1 MAWLGVWLN
10 HLGSSFHFDDVAVIV
25 TNVSL
30 EQLSN
35 IPRFFTSPRT
45 FSMLKESSAYRPLLS
60 VWFAL
65 DYDLVA
71 EPLAFIFQL
80 ENFIWFLSLLVAIFG
95 LFRLIPGGTWQS
107 GFFGALL
114 FGLHPAIADTVNYPL
129 QRGEIMGA
137 FGVIAGFIVWI
148 VWPRT
153 LPETL
158 PLAFP
163 QIPKDRWEEFVR
175 SYYPELSYFYLLIR
189 NAPLAFYM
197 VPVILALLVEPA
209 TAVFAPILLVYIL
222 IFEKERGPRR
232 AIPAAVVCGGYWL
245 IQAAFTWRLGDFS
258 RLPLLNYWLTQPW
271 VAIRY
276 LYAFFLP
283 LHLSADTD
291 FQPFAHFWSPLALA
305 GYAGVAL
312 LARLAILAGRRKEWL
327 AVSFGIWWFLIALV
341 PDAITPDRVVE
352 ADWRMFLP
360 FVGLTL
366 AASRTAWIV
375 FTRVYEWQHRPRTAV
390 LTSLLAMCVLLTY
403 GFGTHERNKVWQS
416 EATLWTDVMQKS
428 PHNGRAFMHY
438 ALTRIADGD
447 PDDALTYLQRAEM
460 LSPHDAVIE
469 INLAR
474 GYDTLSRPREA
485 TNYFLRAIADA
496 PSYSPAY
503 SAYSQSLDS
512 QERLPE
518 ALAMATKA
526 IRIDSWDLAGR
537 HTAMDVMAQL
547 HEWADLKR
555 MAGETLDLYPG
566 DPDSAR
572 SALVAQIGV
581 DQVGRNEKLARTDPS
596 VDHYLRLSVS
606 YFEAKRYQDCIL
618 AAQQALKINPQL
630 AEAYSNLAAAYN
642 TLGRVDEAI
651 AALQE
656 EVRLN
661 ANLRGAKSNLQYELN
676 RKAQSGK
683 QEPGKQM
690 PEKQ

>member
-10 HLGSSFHFDDVAVIV
+10 HLGSSFHFDDIPAIV

-30 EQLSN
+30 QQLGN

-45 FSMLKESSAYRPLLS
+45 SSMLKESSAYRPLLS
-60 VWFAL
+60 AWFAL
-65 DYDLVA
+65 DYNLVA
-71 EPLAFIFQL
+71 EPLAFLFQL
-80 ENFIWFLSLLVAIFG
+80 ENFVWFLSLLVAMFG

-129 QRGEIMGA
+129 QRGLIMGA
-137 FGVIAGFIVWI
+137 FGAMAGLIVWI
-148 VWPRT
+148 GWPRT

-163 QIPKDRWEEFVR
+163 QRPKDRWEEFVR
-175 SYYPELSYFYLLIR
+175 TYYPELSYFYVLIR
-189 NAPLAFYM
+189 NAPLAFYL
-197 VPVILALLVEPA
+197 VPVIPALLAEPSA
-209 TAVFAPILLVYIL
+209 AVFAPILLVYMIV
-222 IFEKERGPRR
+222 FEKDRGLRR
-232 AIPAAVVCGGYWL
+232 AIPAAVVCGGYWT
-245 IQAAFTWRLGDFS
+245 IQAAFTWGLSEFS
-258 RLPLLNYWLTQPW
+258 RLPALNYWFTQPW
-271 VAIRY
+271 VAMRY
-276 LYAFFLP
+276 LYAYFLP

-305 GYAGVAL
+305 GYAGLAL
-312 LARLAILAGRRKEWL
+312 LAWIAVVAGRRKDWL

-341 PDAITPDRVVE
+341 PDAITPRRVVE

-366 AASRTAWIV
+366 AVSRTAWIV
-375 FTRVYEWQHRPRTAV
+375 FTRLYERQRRPRTAV
-390 LTSLLAMCVLLTY
+390 LATLLAMLVLMVY
-403 GFGTHERNKVWQS
+403 GFGTHQRNRVWQS
-416 EATLWTDVMQKS
+416 EATLWSDTMQKS
-428 PHNGRAFMHY
+428 PNNGRAFMNY

-447 PDDALTYLQRAEM
+447 PEEGLSYLVRAEA

-474 GYDTLSRPREA
+474 GYDTLSRSQEA
-485 TNYFLRAIADA
+485 SNFFKRAIADA

-526 IRIDSWDLAGR
+526 IELDSWDLAGR
-537 HTAMDVMAQL
+537 HTAMDVLAQL
-547 HEWADLKR
+547 HQWADLKR
-555 MAGETLDLYPG
+555 MAADTLVLYPG
-566 DPDSAR
+566 DPDSSR
-572 SALVAQIGV
+572 SALVAQIGI
-581 DQVGRNEKLARTDPS
+581 DQVGRSEKEAKADPS
-596 VDHYLRLSVS
+596 VDHYLRLSVA
-606 YFEAKRYQDCIL
+606 YFEAKRYEDCIR
-618 AAQQALKINPQL
+618 AAQEALRINPQL
-630 AEAYSNLAAAYN
+630 AEAYSNIAAAYN

-661 ANLRGAKSNLQYELN
+661 ANLRSAKSNLQYELN
-676 RKAQSGK
+676 RKAQS
-683 QEPGKQM
+683 
-690 PEKQ
+690 EKR